1 MTFKHEAMLVLIIA
15 KYRLR
20 QELSQYGFVYNRIIL
35 AIFFFYFAVLEIH
48 VASKNFGANY
58 IHKQVIKKKKNSA
71 NVEASPQGNL
81 IIAKQRF
88 ALNSADAI

>member
-20 QELSQYGFVYNRIIL
+20 QELSQHGFVYNRIIL

-58 IHKQVIKKKKNSA
+58 IHKQVIKTKKKKKFCKRGSFAPGQPNYS
-71 NVEASPQGNL
+71 Q
-81 IIAKQRF
+81 AKIC
-88 ALNSADAI
+88 A